1 MSGFEFQDPVFLW
14 LIALVPLAFLLG
26 RRSERGLVVFFSDI
40 SLARGLPRTRRA
52 ALSGLPALLAALAL
66 VLAGLG
72 LARPRLGLS
81 EVRVSSEGVAIVI
94 ALDVSGSMEAEDFQ
108 AGGRRINRLDIS
120 KQVIEQFIRGRDSDR
135 IGLVVFATHAYTQ
148 CPLTIDYEVLQMLL
162 AEVKL
167 GILDGQRTAIGSA
180 LAASLNRLR
189 DAEAKS
195 KVVILVTDGN
205 NNAGKIDPLTAA
217 EMAKTLGV
225 KIYAIGVGGKDPY
238 RYRGAFGQIYTVE
251 PLNDQPLMEISDLT
265 GGKYFRA
272 TDSGALESIFATI
285 DRLEKTVS
293 EDVIY
298 TSYRELFPAFVWAA
312 LGLLL
317 LGFLLERTV
326 FRRLP

>member
-14 LIALVPLAFLLG
+14 LIALVPLAYLLG
-26 RRSERGLVVFFSDI
+26 RRSERGLAVFFSDI

-52 ALSGLPALLAALAL
+52 ALNGIPALLAALAL

-251 PLNDQPLMEISDLT
+251 PLNDQPLVEISDLT

-298 TSYRELFPAFVWAA
+298 TSYRELFPAFVLAA

>member
-1 MSGFEFQDPVFLW
+1 MRGFEFQDPVFLW
-14 LIALVPLAFLLG
+14 LIALVPLAVLLR
-26 RRSERGLVVFFSDI
+26 RRSERGLAIFFSDI

-52 ALSGLPALLAALAL
+52 ALGGLPALLAALAL

-148 CPLTIDYEVLQMLL
+148 CPLTVDYEVLQMLL

-272 TDSGALESIFATI
+272 TDSGALEAIFATI

-293 EDVIY
+293 EDVVY
-298 TSYRELFPAFVWAA
+298 TSYRELFPAFVWSA

-317 LGFLLERTV
+317 LGVFLDRTV